1 MKQLQMCINF
11 SGPVISFFIRFFSLI
26 TLDLYCMKYTN
37 IDNWGPCYC
46 KLFFD
51 PNSDTLT
58 GSITDI
64 WMWTSSTGVTLHQ
77 FQHWLCNIDF
87 TKLFKVRWFCNTC
100 RWFLYHIQ
108 VIYLQMQVIFVPH
121 AGDLVHPN
129 PCPTAPMC
137 PRSPNGPGSRYWWE
151 RMGSA
156 GGRKLLQKYLTF
168 KIQQL
173 KIQTFKNQKF
183 RNLNKLNLNL
193 EALKS

>member
-1 MKQLQMCINF
+1 MKQLQICIYF

-26 TLDLYCMKYTN
+26 RFDLYCMKYRN

-87 TKLFKVRWFCNTC
+87 TKFFKGRWFCNTC
-100 RWFLYHIQ
+100 KWFLYHIQ

-137 PRSPNGPGSRYWWE
+137 PRSPNGPASRYWWE

-156 GGRKLLQKYLTF
+156 GGRKLLHKYLTF
-168 KIQQL
+168 KVYSSL
-173 KIQTFKNQKF
+173 KF
-183 RNLNKLNLNL
+183 RHSKFRYSEIKKTN
-193 EALKS
+193 